1 MLHKQSV
8 QLQTHS
14 CCNRN
19 QLKSTWSVQLLF
31 NYYSINLNNQF
42 NYTLLHIFS
51 AYSSSAYWFKAQKVL
66 IQSTLWYSASL
77 ILCILIFKMWTDS
90 KHTLILSFTDTL
102 YTHLQNVNW
111 FKALQGTGYSNI
123 TDSHIYAYWFKIV
136 QIIQLLIARNITL
149 SSTGYSNIRATV
161 HSEYTYFIC

>member
-1 MLHKQSV
+1 MYIFCWWCVWWSVQNHPQTQFKHICTTRSV

-51 AYSSSAYWFKAQKVL
+51 AYSSSAYWFKAQKVQ

-90 KHTLILSFTDTL
+90 KHFR
-102 YTHLQNVNW
+102 V
-111 FKALQGTGYSNI
+111 QGTATLLIHTYMP
-123 TDSHIYAYWFKIV
+123 TDS
-136 QIIQLLIARNITL
+136 R
-149 SSTGYSNIRATV
+149 
-161 HSEYTYFIC
+161 

>member
-1 MLHKQSV
+1 MISSITIQLLFNQLKQSV
-8 QLQTHS
+8 QLH
-14 CCNRN
+14 
-19 QLKSTWSVQLLF
+19 
-31 NYYSINLNNQF
+31 IAA
-42 NYTLLHIFS
+42 HIFCILI
-51 AYSSSAYWFKAQKVL
+51 FCIL
-66 IQSTLWYSASL
+66 IQSTKSTDSL